1 MPDFPVTLAVYN
13 LLPVV
18 LTGVALWYLARYV
31 ASQDAVHHPP
41 ALAGGA
47 LVLAGGVSKAAWK
60 LIAAVSGIDLVWL
73 SNALFPLMAPGFA
86 LLAAALWGATRRR
99 PDRPPDPQAGRG
111 RPRALWSAALVVIGL
126 VFAAAALRQWV
137 FAIPRGW
144 FLPLL
149 LLASLSNLAVSVL
162 LIGTSLRLR
171 RWSVAALFAVN
182 LAMIFALQPIA
193 MATPKTLAL
202 HWLEQSLTAL
212 GTGCFALAAF
222 LLNRIARGHSKRLSR
237 KTSVA
242 GHASD

>member
-13 LLPVV
+13 LLPVM
-18 LTGVALWYLARYV
+18 LTGVALWYLGRYV
-31 ASQDAVHHPP
+31 ASQDAANHPL

-47 LVLAGGVSKAAWK
+47 LILAGGLAKAAWK

-73 SNALFPLMAPGFA
+73 SNALFPLMAPGFT
-86 LLAAALWGATRRR
+86 LLAAALWSATGRRR
-99 PDRPPDPQAGRG
+99 DRLCDAQGR
-111 RPRALWSAALVVIGL
+111 RVCPRGLWSAALLMIVL
-126 VFAAAALRQWV
+126 AFTAAALRQWV
-137 FAIPRGW
+137 FATPRGW

-222 LLNRIARGHSKRLSR
+222 LLNRIARGGGRRLSSE
-237 KTSVA
+237 TPVA